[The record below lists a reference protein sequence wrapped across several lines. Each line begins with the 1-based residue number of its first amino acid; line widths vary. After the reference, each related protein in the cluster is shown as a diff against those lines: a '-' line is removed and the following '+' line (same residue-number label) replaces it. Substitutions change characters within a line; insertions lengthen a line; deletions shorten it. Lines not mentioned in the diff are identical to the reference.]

1 MINNLVNNL
10 ADVNVS
16 ILHSPTAFHE
26 YIDNPR
32 VKYQVYPHHKQKS
45 HEVVGRFEHL
55 LKWQVLPVAYNQIF
69 WIWPDIG
76 QKQKKTDRETGAD
89 DVLKPHSLY
98 TIHTNN

>member
-55 LKWQVLPVAYNQIF
+55 LK
-69 WIWPDIG
+69 
-76 QKQKKTDRETGAD
+76 
-89 DVLKPHSLY
+89 
-98 TIHTNN
+98 